1 VAEYVPVIVVVAVG
15 VLGLVLVGLVL
26 ARPVRRFA
34 RARAGLAAQVHT
46 GVTQL
51 RAIAYERGRRDPA
64 A

>member
-1 VAEYVPVIVVVAVG
+1 VAEFVPVIVVVAVG
-15 VLGLVLVGLVL
+15 VLLLVLLALVV
-26 ARPVRRFA
+26 ARPVRRFT

-51 RAIAYERGRRDPA
+51 RAIAYERGKRHPA